1 MTYTVLLDVRADR
14 LSAEGEEKAKF
25 LRMVL
30 EAMNVEID
38 DLWAEGTELSID
50 TKLKLRGRFNELGLI
65 VLDNVGGTFEVWFES
80 QPIAVM
86 EKPSYVLKRD
96 LDVPDPKKQLY
107 LEMHVSF
114 SSPLFV
120 ASEG

>member
-14 LSAEGEEKAKF
+14 LSAESEEKAKF
-25 LRMVL
+25 LRTVL
-30 EAMNVEID
+30 KAMNVEVD
-38 DLWAEGTELSID
+38 DLWAPDEELTQENKI
-50 TKLKLRGRFNELGLI
+50 KLRGRFNELGLI

-80 QPIAVM
+80 QPIATM

-96 LDVPDPKKQLY
+96 LDVLDPKKQLY